1 MQQIKA
7 DLIREASA
15 RLVWIGA
22 LISERFQV
30 REPRRSRTA
39 PIIADPIREASYQ
52 SMKSVSPSFRRRT
65 QSATDDTDATDQG

>member
-22 LISERFQV
+22 LMELFQV

-39 PIIADPIREASYQ
+39 PIIADPIREA
-52 SMKSVSPSFRRRT
+52 FNL
-65 QSATDDTDATDQG
+65 